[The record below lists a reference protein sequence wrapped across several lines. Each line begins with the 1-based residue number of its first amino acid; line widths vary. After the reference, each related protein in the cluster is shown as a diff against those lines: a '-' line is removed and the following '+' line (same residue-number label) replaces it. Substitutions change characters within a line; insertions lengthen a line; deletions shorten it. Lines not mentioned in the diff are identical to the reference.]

1 MKKTGRVLHS
11 SFEPRTSNL
20 IFAWNII
27 CIDRH
32 RMKLAII
39 VAAAVLAA
47 ACGGSSK
54 SGVSQ
59 GGHAEMKTIDSA
71 DVRPAVIDPP
81 PMLADEAPP
90 PKPKANVARADA
102 PPPASPQD
110 EALRASLPFA
120 PAIAMDP
127 VDGSKISIRAST
139 PTLEYKNKIF
149 YFSSEANKRVFT
161 ANPEQFTKGVFS
173 HL

>member
-1 MKKTGRVLHS
+1 MKR
-11 SFEPRTSNL
+11 
-20 IFAWNII
+20 
-27 CIDRH
+27 
-32 RMKLAII
+32 AILI
-39 VAAAVLAA
+39 VAIVAV
-47 ACGGSSK
+47 ACRPK
-54 SGVSQ
+54 SGAPQ
-59 GGHAEMKTIDSA
+59 PGAHAEMKTIDSA

-90 PKPKANVARADA
+90 PKPKENVAQADA

-110 EALRASLPFA
+110 EALRAALPFA

-139 PTLEYKNKIF
+139 PTFEYKNKIF
-149 YFSSEANKRVFT
+149 YFSSEANKRTFT
-161 ANPEQFTKGVFS
+161 SNPEQFTKGVFS

>member
-1 MKKTGRVLHS
+1 MNRIM
-11 SFEPRTSNL
+11 
-20 IFAWNII
+20 IFA
-27 CIDRH
+27 
-32 RMKLAII
+32 A
-39 VAAAVLAA
+39 VALA
-47 ACGGSSK
+47 ACGGSK
-54 SGVSQ
+54 TGVSQ
-59 GGHAEMKTIDSA
+59 GAHAEMKTIDSA

-90 PKPKANVARADA
+90 PKPKENVAQADA

-110 EALRASLPFA
+110 EALRAALPFA

-139 PTLEYKNKIF
+139 PTFEYKNKIF
-149 YFSSEANKRVFT
+149 YFSSEPNKRTFT
-161 ANPEQFTKGVFS
+161 SNPEQYTKGVFS